1 MKTSF
6 LLGTLLTFLSTGVLA
21 ECPKDPGYIGAT
33 ELLPACTE
41 QQEPSAIRE
50 EPRQQATDT
59 AAKNPERG
67 YDCAESSEQT

>member
-33 ELLPACTE
+33 ELLPVCTG
-41 QQEPSAIRE
+41 QQEPSAMRE
-50 EPRQQATDT
+50 EAREQATGAT
-59 AAKNPERG
+59 AKNT
-67 YDCAESSEQT
+67 AI